1 MGDKD
6 TFFSVKRTLN
16 IRGELLTITTPLV
29 MGVINAT
36 PDSFYNQSRKQGIR
50 EILSEAEKMVAEGA
64 SIIDIGGYSSRPGA
78 MPVDEAEE
86 WQRLEPAIKGI
97 RKKFPKLI
105 LSVDT
110 FRSAIAARA
119 VNDYG
124 VDIINDVSAGE
135 LDANMFLTIAEL
147 QVPYIMMHM
156 RGDPKNMQSKAIYEN
171 VVTEVVRYFSVK
183 IHQVR
188 HLGIND
194 IIIDP
199 GFGFAKDM
207 DHNYKLM
214 QELEVLKMFELPVM
228 VGVSRKS
235 MIYNL
240 LQVSPDEALN
250 GTTVLNTMA
259 LWKGANILRVHD
271 VRQAVEVVKM
281 VMKIKSS

>member
-6 TFFSVKRTLN
+6 TFFSTKRTLN
-16 IRGELLTITTPLV
+16 IRGELLTISTPLV
-29 MGVINAT
+29 MGVINTT
-36 PDSFYNQSRKQGIR
+36 PDSFYGKSRKRGVV
-50 EILSEAEKMVAEGA
+50 EILSETEKMVAEGA
-64 SIIDIGGYSSRPGA
+64 SIIDVGGYSSRPGA
-78 MPVDEAEE
+78 RRVDEAEE
-86 WQRLEPAIKGI
+86 WERLEPALKGI

-105 LSVDT
+105 LSIDT
-110 FRSAIAARA
+110 FRSGIAARA
-119 VNDYG
+119 VNDYE

-135 LDANMFLTIAEL
+135 LDTNMFLTIAEL

-156 RGDPKNMQSKAIYEN
+156 QGDPNNMQSKAIYDN
-171 VVTEVVRYFSVK
+171 VVTEVIRYFSVK
-183 IHQVR
+183 IHQLR

-194 IIIDP
+194 LIIDP
-199 GFGFAKDM
+199 GFGFAKDL
-207 DHNYKLM
+207 DHNYRLLH
-214 QELEVLKMFELPVM
+214 ELEVFKMFELPLL

-271 VRQAVEVVKM
+271 VGEAVEVVKM
-281 VMKIKSS
+281 VEKIKNS